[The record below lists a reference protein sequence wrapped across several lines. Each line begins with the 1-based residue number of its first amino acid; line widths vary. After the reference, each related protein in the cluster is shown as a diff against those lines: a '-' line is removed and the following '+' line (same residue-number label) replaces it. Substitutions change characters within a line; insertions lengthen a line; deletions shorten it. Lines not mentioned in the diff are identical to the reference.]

1 MDESARLLLF
11 DIDGTLLHSHGV
23 GTRSMLDAIAE
34 VCGTE
39 IDLNGY
45 SMGGRTDPQIFREL
59 LERSGGGDVGQ
70 EDLDRLAARYLEL
83 LEEKLRERVPVPKP
97 GVLELLERLAG
108 EGAAHVGLVT
118 GNFEK
123 GAALKLARMGIDHY
137 FAVGAYGSDHADR
150 DRLPAI
156 AMERAAEHF
165 GVRHAPERVTVI
177 GDTPSDVRCAR
188 AAGVRAL
195 AVATGGY
202 DSAALTEHRPDHL
215 LEDLGDVERVVG
227 ILMR

>member
-1 MDESARLLLF
+1 MDESPRLLLF

-23 GTRSMLDAIAE
+23 GTLSMLEAIAD
-34 VCGTE
+34 VCGLE

-59 LERSGGGDVGQ
+59 LERSGGDVGQ
-70 EDLDRLAARYLEL
+70 EDLDRLAARYLEI
-83 LEEKLRERVPVPKP
+83 LETKLRDLVPDPKP
-97 GVLELLERLAG
+97 GVMELLDRL
-108 EGAAHVGLVT
+108 EGVEAAHVGLVT
-118 GNFEK
+118 GNFER
-123 GAALKLARMGIDHY
+123 GAALKLARMGIDRY

-156 AMERAAEHF
+156 AMERAAERF
-165 GVRHAPERVTVI
+165 GLRHAPEHVIVI

-202 DSAALTEHRPDHL
+202 DSAALADHRPDHL
-215 LEDLGDVERVVG
+215 LEDMGDVERVVG